1 MFRLLEV
8 CDVSLSYGK
17 GRGINTIGFQ
27 LEPGDRLA
35 VLGANGAGKTTL
47 LKILGTVL
55 NPSEGK
61 IFLHG
66 ESFRG
71 NLKSTRQQ
79 IGYVPQEIALFSSLT
94 VKQELD
100 FWRDMAPK
108 SINAS
113 KVKEI
118 ANIIGITELLPRD
131 IKELS
136 GGMKRKVN
144 LAVALL
150 HDPDVLVM
158 DEPTAGIDIQSKLEI
173 MKFLKTWSEKG
184 KIIILASHDMEEIHY
199 LTNKVLIL
207 KHGEKQF
214 FGSITEMNESKEES
228 FETLSF
234 SEKVAHL
241 GGW

>member
-1 MFRLLEV
+1 MLEV
-8 CDVSLSYGK
+8 SDLSLGYGK
-17 GRGINTIGFQ
+17 GKGITNIGFQ

-47 LKILGTVL
+47 LKLLGTVL
-55 NPSEGK
+55 KPSKGK

-66 ESFRG
+66 QSFSS
-71 NLKSTRQQ
+71 NLKITRQQ
-79 IGYVPQEIALFSSLT
+79 IGYVPQDIALFSELT

-100 FWRDMAPK
+100 FWRGIAPK
-108 SINAS
+108 RIHAS
-113 KVKEI
+113 KVDEV
-118 ANIIGITELLPRD
+118 AGIIGITDLLHRN
-131 IKELS
+131 INELS
-136 GGMKRKVN
+136 GGMKRKIN

-150 HDPDVLVM
+150 HGPDVLVM

-173 MKFLKTWSEKG
+173 MKFLKSWSEKG

-199 LTNKVLIL
+199 LTDKVLIL

-214 FGSITEMNESKEES
+214 FGSVEEMNQS
-228 FETLSF
+228 FNGASEALSF
-234 SEKVAHL
+234 SEKVAQL